1 MTNMRS
7 DAKKTLKLWETKL
20 TQEEREKAM
29 GILLLSKVFA
39 DKITEILVKHA
50 GKDDDDQ
57 LVCDIYKAGV
67 AYTDTKK
74 SLYAEFDKNN

>member
-20 TQEEREKAM
+20 TQEEREKAV

-50 GKDDDDQ
+50 DKDDDHQ
-57 LVCDIYKAGV
+57 LVCDIYKAGI
-67 AYTDTKK
+67 AYKDTQK
-74 SLYAEFDKNN
+74 SLYAEFDKK

>member
-29 GILLLSKVFA
+29 SILLLSKVFA

-50 GKDDDDQ
+50 DKDDDDQ
-57 LVCDIYKAGV
+57 LVCDIYKASI
-67 AYTDTKK
+67 AYCDTSK
-74 SLYAEFDKNN
+74 SLATEFDKK